1 MRYCYYLKKFI
12 FQIED
17 MIDKVKITIKSG
29 DGGDGA
35 VSGRH
40 EKFVPRGGPDG
51 GDGGKG
57 GDIVIIGD
65 TNENTLLGFRYKR
78 NFAAGHGGNGAG
90 AKKHGADG
98 KDVLIPVP
106 LGTQLVDQD
115 QNIIAD
121 VERNGQKFVVANGG
135 RGGYGNVKYASSTNQ
150 YPVIAQAGE
159 IGEEFEISLELK
171 LLADV
176 GIVGKPNAGKSTLL
190 SFVTEATPKIANY
203 PFTTL
208 EPNLGVVDH
217 RDMDFVMVDIPG
229 LIEGASE
236 GVGLGHE
243 FLRHIERTKVLVHLV
258 DGSDEDPEDSY
269 NQIISELKFY
279 DESLLD
285 RPRVVAINKIDINDV
300 RVLIDDIVDVIR
312 DIDVNCHV
320 ISSATGEGVESLM
333 DEVVRLLEAP
343 EVEINR
349 GFTPLFNKPKIDL
362 ESTNFVADST
372 TSFDED
378 LPVIRP
384 EPRRRGVRVHVQNE
398 VFIVDAPGVERIAQR
413 IDYEDW
419 KARMQFYMHLQKTGV
434 VRALEE
440 AGIQAGDTVQIGS
453 VEWEWD

>member
-1 MRYCYYLKKFI
+1 
-12 FQIED
+12 

-29 DGGDGA
+29 NGGDGA

-57 GDIVIIGD
+57 GDIVVIGD

-78 NFAAGHGGNGAG
+78 NFVAGHGGNGAG

-106 LGTQLVDQD
+106 IGTQIVDQD
-115 QNIIAD
+115 DNIIVD
-121 VERNGQKFVVANGG
+121 VEKDGQKFVVSNGG
-135 RGGYGNVKYASSTNQ
+135 KGGYGNVKYASSTNQ

-159 IGEEFEISLELK
+159 IGKELEIGLELK

-236 GVGLGHE
+236 GIGLGHE

-258 DGSDEDPEDSY
+258 DGSDEDPKDSY
-269 NQIISELKFY
+269 NQIIRELKLY
-279 DESLLD
+279 DRSLLD

-300 RVLIDDIVDVIR
+300 RVLVDDILDAIK
-312 DIDVNCHV
+312 DDEVNCHI
-320 ISSATGEGVESLM
+320 ISSATGEGVASLM
-333 DEVVRLLEAP
+333 DEVVRLLVAP

-349 GFTPLFNKPKIDL
+349 GFKPLSNQSKSDF
-362 ESTNFVADST
+362 ETTNITGASST
-372 TSFDED
+372 TFEEG

-419 KARMQFYMHLQKTGV
+419 KARMQFYKHLMKTGV